1 MNSSRSGQGRSGLA
15 SSTVQ
20 AGVSGRANGS
30 SEIPSSCTRH
40 IFCPTEGSVATNWRI
55 ARGSAIHAR
64 LEAHVRPLQTPAPT
78 ARVLLPAHRAR
89 GIAGEMR
96 RRADSCTC
104 LSAQGTCKT
113 SRAGRS
119 IWREGYLDISLS
131 LFDTTGKA
139 PFMQQPPQRQQ
150 RPWLYR
156 KGQCPDSVPLFGHWR
171 QRPDLESN
179 PPESG
184 ACGGALVPPENWVN
198 EIPPRYTPSGVSSAS
213 HHAVRLTI
221 TSNHQVNSRSHIIE
235 RRILSQ
241 RHRMP
246 SSL

>member
-1 MNSSRSGQGRSGLA
+1 MH
-15 SSTVQ
+15 

-64 LEAHVRPLQTPAPT
+64 LEAHVRPLQTPAPR

-96 RRADSCTC
+96 REQTTALASARKARAKRPAPEGLFGEKAIWTSAFPSLTPQVRPPSCSSHRNASNARGC
-104 LSAQGTCKT
+104 IEK
-113 SRAGRS
+113 
-119 IWREGYLDISLS
+119 
-131 LFDTTGKA
+131 
-139 PFMQQPPQRQQ
+139 
-150 RPWLYR
+150 
-156 KGQCPDSVPLFGHWR
+156 DSVQIASLNVFGLWR